1 MDNLILEAK
10 GFKPFE
16 CDDTVLYEKGFLEIG
31 YTLCTSDNG
40 TFSISTYSEGDV
52 ITKLPLAKILDV
64 DAAFTAAEV
73 VIKTFKADLTE
84 VINSFAKKKSEGS
97 NEDA

>member
-1 MDNLILEAK
+1 MDKLILEAK
-10 GFKPFE
+10 GFNPFE
-16 CDDTVLYEKGFLEIG
+16 CDDTVLYEKGFPEIG

-64 DAAFTAAEV
+64 DAAFTAAEI
-73 VIKTFKADLTE
+73 VIKAFKSDFTE
-84 VINSFAKKKSEGS
+84 VINSFAKKEREVNNG
-97 NEDA
+97 